1 MAGFSSRSVK
11 ILEALALLG
20 LAAPAFAE
28 PPRDDGLPARP
39 QQQGARAQERAASPR
54 TSDLLG
60 HMPLCPLRLPRLADL
75 DPEPESLLR
84 QVTLSELPP
93 GSLQIEY
100 RGVQGFIARRL
111 QSRYR
116 SLWRGQ
122 IDLWYDETALSDA
135 ERNAALT
142 ELGWAF
148 ADLRTGRWWERSWL
162 DSRLPE
168 KGGAPATPWV
178 HTEGEALEVFR
189 VGRVRLTN
197 ELKLRVDRVGELSLD
212 ADPGLVY
219 RAREEIETPTRVAR
233 DHARLARAMRD
244 PEDDGRRP
252 PLTEDGAVGQ
262 LPVLAPM
269 VAIELAPAQRI
280 FMEGVSWRVKLRPS
294 LRFKVPDDFDPNPV
308 ELLRSLTLR
317 FSADMHLGQ
326 SELEVLSV
334 ELGVTYS
341 PEDHQVDVRAQL
353 ALVAW

>member
-1 MAGFSSRSVK
+1 MAGSSSRGIK

-20 LAAPAFAE
+20 LAAPAFAG

-39 QQQGARAQERAASPR
+39 DPQAQETRTTAATP
-54 TSDLLG
+54 DLLELS
-60 HMPLCPLRLPRLADL
+60 PFASLRLPRLADL
-75 DPEPESLLR
+75 DPEHDELLR
-84 QVTLSELPP
+84 QVTLTELPP

-100 RGVQGFIARRL
+100 RGIQGFVVRRL

-122 IDLWYDETALSDA
+122 IDLWYDETAMSDA

-162 DSRLPE
+162 DSRRPE
-168 KGGAPATPWV
+168 KGGAPARPWV

-189 VGRVRLTN
+189 LGRVRLTN
-197 ELKLRVDRVGELSLD
+197 ELKLRVDRLGELSLD

-233 DHARLARAMRD
+233 DHARLQRAMRD
-244 PEDDGRRP
+244 PEDDGRRL

-262 LPVLAPM
+262 LPVLAPL
-269 VAIELAPAQRI
+269 VAIELSPAQRI

-341 PEDHQVDVRAQL
+341 PEDHQMDVRAQL